1 MNKTKTNI
9 ITTAIITFTIVGV
22 FAQKGSPEANGQT
35 NEKRKLFY
43 AADFTKAIDTS
54 EWVAEIEPQPSS
66 SVYAKDGKLLM
77 DTKGGVTVWLKKRL
91 RGNIQIEY
99 KRTVLV
105 EGNSNDRLSDLNQ
118 FWMAEDPRNSN
129 LFGRTG
135 VFAQYDSLRLYYVG
149 MGGNS
154 NTTTRFR
161 KYQGTGEKTLLQEY
175 KDESHLLKAGKEYLI
190 KIIVSDGMSSF
201 WVDDVCYFTY
211 VDPDPLREGYFG
223 FRAVHSR
230 QAIEDFKIYQ
240 LRSR

>member
-1 MNKTKTNI
+1 MNRTKTNT
-9 ITTAIITFTIVGV
+9 ITTAIVTFAIVGA
-22 FAQKGSPEANGQT
+22 FAQKGSPEVNGQT

-135 VFAQYDSLRLYYVG
+135 SSSRNMILFGCIMLAWAEIQTRQHVSGNIRALEKKLYCRSTK
-149 MGGNS
+149 M
-154 NTTTRFR
+154 
-161 KYQGTGEKTLLQEY
+161 
-175 KDESHLLKAGKEYLI
+175 KA
-190 KIIVSDGMSSF
+190 
-201 WVDDVCYFTY
+201 
-211 VDPDPLREGYFG
+211 
-223 FRAVHSR
+223 
-230 QAIEDFKIYQ
+230 IY
-240 LRSR
+240 